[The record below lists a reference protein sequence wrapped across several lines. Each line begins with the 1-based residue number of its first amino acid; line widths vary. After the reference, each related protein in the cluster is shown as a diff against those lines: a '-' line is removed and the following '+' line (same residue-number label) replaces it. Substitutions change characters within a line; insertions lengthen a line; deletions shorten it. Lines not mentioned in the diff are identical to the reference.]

1 VDTYIFNMAPE
12 KHQHV
17 GVIQLIPKSAEVQ
30 KQPRYLL
37 FRNWNIILN
46 HKDQWSMGFVWKK
59 IHFWT

>member
-1 VDTYIFNMAPE
+1 MAPE

-17 GVIQLIPKSAEVQ
+17 GVIQLIPRSAEVQ

-46 HKDQWSMGFVWKK
+46 HKDQWYMGFVWKK